1 MKKSI
6 IISLATIILFCIPI
20 FVILHIKNASARP
33 NIILITIDALRP
45 DHLGCYG
52 YKRAAS
58 VNIDKLAKEGVLFN
72 QAISQGSE
80 TCVSLP
86 SLHTAT
92 YPRTHGV
99 YKEGFK
105 INPSL
110 ATLAEILAKNDYLTM
125 AITCNLKHIQG
136 LQRGFNILF
145 DEGDMPADGIT
156 QKAIN
161 WIENRRNDRFFLWI
175 HYFDPHGPYK
185 PPSPYNRIFLENM
198 QKKELPVSDS
208 MWCGDGVI
216 PKYALERGI
225 RDINYYIS
233 QYDGEIGFVDEQIGV
248 LLTKMKELKLDKN
261 LLIIIS
267 ADHGEAL
274 GEHNRYFIHWLL
286 YDEIIRVPLVI
297 KYKKIIPE
305 GKIINRQVES
315 IDISPTILEI
325 LRINKPKTMQGKS
338 ILSLILRNESGPPEF
353 AFSENARQ
361 DDIVRECIRTPGWKL
376 IFSGSDRGL
385 NTSGS
390 YELYNLNTDPGESRN
405 LVNIEI
411 EEFKFLK
418 SKLSNWRK
426 RIPAFEPVV
435 SESLT
440 EEEKNKLKSL
450 GYLR

>member
-1 MKKSI
+1 
-6 IISLATIILFCIPI
+6 
-20 FVILHIKNASARP
+20 
-33 NIILITIDALRP
+33 
-45 DHLGCYG
+45 
-52 YKRAAS
+52 
-58 VNIDKLAKEGVLFN
+58 
-72 QAISQGSE
+72 
-80 TCVSLP
+80 
-86 SLHTAT
+86 
-92 YPRTHGV
+92 
-99 YKEGFK
+99 
-105 INPSL
+105 
-110 ATLAEILAKNDYLTM
+110 M

-267 ADHGEAL
+267 ADYGEAL